1 MSQSSV
7 IRDRALV
14 AAVPLLLCAVAAT
27 QLYLVNT
34 HDLSRWKG
42 GGFGMFTTVDSP
54 SSRFLRVYL
63 DTPDGEVPVLIPPD
77 LRKLAQKTRVLPSDA
92 RMTELMDALR
102 EGTWVYLSMVSAL
115 QHYRQLLA
123 ISARDRGDLV
133 DDIRYSSRD
142 DIGAVDFRRM
152 RLARMLDEDEHPLE
166 QQQLLHLSVAV
177 HPEVHHGD
185 AGETLLEQQPIAVRG
200 VRLEVWQYRFDREE
214 LMLRAR
220 KVTDHAV
227 TGAAR

>member
-152 RLARMLDEDEHPLE
+152 RLARMLDEDEHPL
-166 QQQLLHLSVAV
+166 
-177 HPEVHHGD
+177 D
-185 AGETLLEQQPIAVRG
+185 QQPIAVRG